1 MEKYDYI
8 SELAEN
14 TAFEIVQNQ
23 EEWKKYL
30 TTAARLYKYPF
41 REQLLIYAQR
51 PDATACASIEIWNER
66 MHCWVKKGAK
76 GIALLDD
83 ADRGKKL
90 KYVFDV
96 ADVYAAKQTGRY
108 PQTWK
113 LYPEHEASV
122 LNHLEQI
129 YPMRRKTPCFSY
141 GDIRRVHRIYAS
153 N

>member
-51 PDATACASIEIWNER
+51 PDATACNCWLCNVWCRWKDILSISPLIILVTKSVNVQ
-66 MHCWVKKGAK
+66 HIKK
-76 GIALLDD
+76 
-83 ADRGKKL
+83 
-90 KYVFDV
+90 
-96 ADVYAAKQTGRY
+96 Q
-108 PQTWK
+108 
-113 LYPEHEASV
+113 
-122 LNHLEQI
+122 
-129 YPMRRKTPCFSY
+129 
-141 GDIRRVHRIYAS
+141 
-153 N
+153 

>member
-41 REQLLIYAQR
+41 REQLLIY
-51 PDATACASIEIWNER
+51 
-66 MHCWVKKGAK
+66 
-76 GIALLDD
+76 
-83 ADRGKKL
+83 
-90 KYVFDV
+90 
-96 ADVYAAKQTGRY
+96 
-108 PQTWK
+108 
-113 LYPEHEASV
+113 
-122 LNHLEQI
+122 
-129 YPMRRKTPCFSY
+129 PMRRKTPCFSY